1 MLVHFLHLA
10 SSTVR
15 TSLAALTLAWWSLP
29 SARRSSSADMTL
41 WQLWQVGGEGGL
53 HGPDLEQK
61 ERERERIMQKK
72 KAAVLFLPPID

>member
-61 ERERERIMQKK
+61 ERERERGLCRKRSCCSLL
-72 KAAVLFLPPID
+72 APD